1 MSKEYVIMRHDEA
14 DNCVRAYYVVDN
26 ETDAQKIVKHLNE
39 TDGLHITLE
48 DDGSLADIE
57 DDDAIWYDYD
67 EAERVNDYNDYKERG
82 WG

>member
-26 ETDAQKIVKHLNE
+26 EAEAQKIVKHLNE
-39 TDGLHITLE
+39 TDGCSIICE
-48 DDGSLADIE
+48 DDGSMANIC

-67 EAERVNDYNDYKERG
+67 GAERVNDYNDYKERG